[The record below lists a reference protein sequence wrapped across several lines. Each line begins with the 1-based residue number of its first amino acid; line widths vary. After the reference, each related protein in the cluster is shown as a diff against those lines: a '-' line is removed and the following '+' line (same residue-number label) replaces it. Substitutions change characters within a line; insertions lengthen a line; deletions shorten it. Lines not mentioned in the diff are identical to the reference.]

1 MKRLFLMAIVLVAIT
16 QFVKAQS
23 ENITGSVRDKN
34 GNYLHYAFVQDKQ
47 MKNATY
53 TDSLGKFTLSVNP
66 SSKLFISCNGY
77 KDTLINIGN
86 QTNFNVSLSSS
97 RMVTENAT
105 TQVGS
110 DRSNVESV
118 KDVFTPNSNTNGNSI
133 AVSGGSSFPTFNHK
147 DATQGNKYLFSG
159 WVHGFVVNAQD
170 SVYESPKLFFNYDKM
185 GGGLLLSQDQHSAIV
200 VNKDMVKT
208 FTLYDAA
215 NKPYVFANV
224 PAIDNTHYV
233 EVLSAGKNYRIYK
246 TITTKFEKANF
257 VDNGISSS
265 GNNYDSYNDKYEYY
279 VVNGKTNKID
289 KISLRPKSFKAVF
302 ADDKDKTNKFLAD
315 NSGDINDDYLKSLGD
330 YLNQ

>member
-1 MKRLFLMAIVLVAIT
+1 MAIVLVAIN
-16 QFVKAQS
+16 QLVKAQS
-23 ENITGSVRDKN
+23 ETITGSVQDKH
-34 GNYLHYAFVQDKQ
+34 GNSLHYAFVQDKQ

-66 SSKLFISCNGY
+66 SSKLFVSCNGY

-86 QTNFNVSLSSS
+86 QTNFAISLRASQV
-97 RMVTENAT
+97 VTENAT
-105 TQVGS
+105 TQNGS
-110 DRSNVESV
+110 DRSNVEAA
-118 KDVFTPNSNTNGNSI
+118 KDAFTPNTNTTGNAI
-133 AVSGGSSFPTFNHK
+133 AMSGGTALPTFNHK
-147 DATQGNKYLFSG
+147 EATKGNKYLFNS
-159 WVHGFVVNAQD
+159 WVHGYVVNAQD
-170 SVYESPKLFFNYDKM
+170 SVYESPKLFFNYDKIEV
-185 GGGLLLSQDQHSAIV
+185 GLLLSQDKHDDIV
-200 VNKDMVKT
+200 VNRDMVKT

-224 PAIDNTHYV
+224 PAIDKTHYV

-246 TITTKFEKANF
+246 MITTKFEKANF
-257 VDNGISSS
+257 VDNGIATS

-289 KISLRPKSFKAVF
+289 KVSLRPKSLKTVF
-302 ADDKDKTNKFLAD
+302 GDSKDKTVKFLAD